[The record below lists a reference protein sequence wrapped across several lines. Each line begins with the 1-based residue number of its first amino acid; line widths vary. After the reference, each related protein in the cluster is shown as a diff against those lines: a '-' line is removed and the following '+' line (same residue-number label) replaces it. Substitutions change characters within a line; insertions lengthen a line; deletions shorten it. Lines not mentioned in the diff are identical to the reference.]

1 MANPETNSVI
11 YRGYPVQELCRRCS
25 FEEVSYILWHSEL
38 PTRSQLAA
46 QNRIERAQRALTQS
60 SPPPSSACRTP
71 PTRWTRYAPRSACSA
86 HPIRPPATTPRRRP
100 RQGSAA
106 VSRIAAV
113 VAMDQWRRRV
123 LGGIP
128 PRDDLS
134 YAANFLYM
142 TFGKVPEPQI
152 VAAFQTSL
160 IL

>member
-1 MANPETNSVI
+1 MD
-11 YRGYPVQELCRRCS
+11 Q
-25 FEEVSYILWHSEL
+25 
-38 PTRSQLAA
+38 
-46 QNRIERAQRALTQS
+46 
-60 SPPPSSACRTP
+60 
-71 PTRWTRYAPRSACSA
+71 
-86 HPIRPPATTPRRRP
+86 RRR
-100 RQGSAA
+100 RG
-106 VSRIAAV
+106 
-113 VAMDQWRRRV
+113 